1 MADTVKFLYGEQTT
15 PTVNG
20 VNLPTRT
27 IVKYEEDSS
36 GTVTSSEI
44 YVYYSAIPGGRDSA
58 GNTFGGGT
66 PTSTSNFD
74 PGGYSIAAYSND
86 GGKTFRTLNY
96 RSENSLPP
104 GAKVGDPILGAAAIA
119 SLNTPGSPYYEAVQ
133 NQVINASVNTRSGLA
148 PQLASSLQTSTPTDP
163 NLDQNPIAT
172 GPNSENPNA
181 NIDPQALTGLGS
193 QLENFDTTNTFGAL
207 KESFLKYPTSI
218 DNGQDRIMITQIEYV
233 PSGIT
238 AANTNI
244 NQISELLGNRDSQL
258 TKSLGMVVLPMPND
272 ISETNQTAWGE
283 SSLSTIAAALMNPAA
298 RAAQGLATA
307 NPGES
312 IDAVRGLGETLF
324 SGQTKNRLNQFL
336 TTNAAASLIKLG
348 GINVDPEAYLNRVT
362 GVAINPNLEL
372 LFNGPKLRQFGFS
385 FKMTPRSADEARN
398 IRSIVK
404 FFKKGMAPRRS
415 TVAEKSIY
423 LGTPNVF
430 KLKFVTGADKDIEG
444 IGRIKTCA
452 LVSCTVNYTPDGFYA
467 AYDGP
472 NGSQPIATVM
482 QLAFTELTPVY
493 NDEYDAEGDGA
504 ENSIGPEG
512 SEYKI
517 TGSSESPTPSSG
529 IGLPNDLANGLPGI
543 GLPGINPGGR

>member
-1 MADTVKFLYGEQTT
+1 MADVTYGGQGQNSFNITSASGIQQTRNLSIVYNATKNVSQVYVETGTNIFGVKQFDSVGTINFNTGKRTLT
-15 PTVNG
+15 PGTYLSIFEEREFTVNG
-20 VNLPTRT
+20 NWINDT
-27 IVKYEEDSS
+27 IS
-36 GTVTSSEI
+36 
-44 YVYYSAIPGGRDSA
+44 
-58 GNTFGGGT
+58 
-66 PTSTSNFD
+66 
-74 PGGYSIAAYSND
+74 
-86 GGKTFRTLNY
+86 
-96 RSENSLPP
+96 
-104 GAKVGDPILGAAAIA
+104 
-119 SLNTPGSPYYEAVQ
+119 
-133 NQVINASVNTRSGLA
+133 VINAAAPNVVASQLLKPRNTQPA
-148 PQLASSLQTSTPTDP
+148 PVAPGRPGDGGGSAAES
-163 NLDQNPIAT
+163 
-172 GPNSENPNA
+172 NSENPNA
-181 NIDPQALTGLGS
+181 NINPQALTGLGS

-218 DNGQDRIMITQIEYV
+218 DSGQDRIMITQIEYV

-238 AANTNI
+238 ADNTNI
-244 NQISELLGNRDSQL
+244 NQITELLGNRDSQFETQQKEKL
-258 TKSLGMVVLPMPND
+258 LGQVVLPMPND

-283 SSLSTIAAALMNPAA
+283 SSLSSIAAALMNPAA
-298 RAAQGLATA
+298 GFAKGLATA

-312 IDAVRGLGETLF
+312 MSALQSAAGTLR
-324 SGQTKNRLNQFL
+324 SDQVTNRLNQFL
-336 TTNAAASLIKLG
+336 TANAAASLIKLG

-372 LFNGPKLRQFGFS
+372 LFNGPKLRQFGFN

-430 KLKFVTGADKDIEG
+430 KLRFVTGADKDIGG

-472 NGSQPIATVM
+472 NGSQPVATVM

-504 ENSIGPEG
+504 ENRIGPEG

-517 TGSSESPTPSSG
+517 TGSSGNTGNGDDDESTNRSTGRSSSPIDITG
-529 IGLPNDLANGLPGI
+529 TTNADPRANRNTAGE
-543 GLPGINPGGR
+543 RSSRR

>member
-1 MADTVKFLYGEQTT
+1 MAETYGGQ
-15 PTVNG
+15 G
-20 VNLPTRT
+20 L
-27 IVKYEEDSS
+27 
-36 GTVTSSEI
+36 
-44 YVYYSAIPGGRDSA
+44 
-58 GNTFGGGT
+58 NTFT
-66 PTSTSNFD
+66 VPLRVVNNVPIESTRPYSIVYNRQTNVSQIYIQTD
-74 PGGYSIAAYSND
+74 PGILGVGAINVPVGTINYNTGA
-86 GGKTFRTLNY
+86 RTLIQNAPLNEDEK
-96 RSENSLPP
+96 RVFQTSDIFKSETENVIKTAAPNENPGNLLQPRGTQPAPAP
-104 GAKVGDPILGAAAIA
+104 GAQAPVT
-119 SLNTPGSPYYEAVQ
+119 TPGS
-133 NQVINASVNTRSGLA
+133 ASG
-148 PQLASSLQTSTPTDP
+148 
-163 NLDQNPIAT
+163 

-193 QLENFDTTNTFGAL
+193 QLENFGDPNTFKAL
-207 KESFLKYPTSI
+207 KKSFLKYPTSI
-218 DNGQDRIMITQIEYV
+218 DNGQDRIIITQIEYV

-238 AANTNI
+238 ADNTNI

-258 TKSLGMVVLPMPND
+258 TKSLGVVVLPMPND
-272 ISETNQTAWGE
+272 ISETNQTGWGE

-298 RAAQGLATA
+298 GAAQKLAGG
-307 NPGES
+307 N
-312 IDAVRGLGETLF
+312 VGETVNEVKRLGGLLG
-324 SGQTKNRLNQFL
+324 SDQVSNRLSQFL
-336 TTNAAASLIKLG
+336 TANAAASLIKLG

-385 FKMTPRSADEARN
+385 FKMTPRSPEEARN

-415 TVAEKSIY
+415 TVEAKSIY

-430 KLKFVTGADKDIEG
+430 KLKFVTGADKDIGG

-493 NDEYDAEGDGA
+493 NDEYDAKGEGA

-517 TGSSESPTPSSG
+517 TGSSETTRSNYTLGARQGPTPGGASVDTRG
-529 IGLPNDLANGLPGI
+529 EVGRIRQRALIDAAGPLPG
-543 GLPGINPGGR
+543 GG